1 MRRQE
6 TAARF
11 QSTRPRGARPAV
23 CVMTMATDLFQSTRP
38 RGARHGVSQF
48 IAAAQQFQSTRPRGA
63 RRSAHMSSIGERCF
77 NPRAH
82 EGRDRHLRAKCY
94 IWDLFQ
100 STRPRGA
107 RHVRLRREVLR
118 RPVSIHAPTRGA
130 TWRSSYAGTP
140 ATCFNPRAHEGRDL
154 GKAQGGGTADRF
166 QSTRPRGARRGR
178 DGACQHGGRV
188 SIHAPT
194 RGATRGRGAG
204 TRTRGCFNP
213 RAHEGRDSP
222 PSPVSSARCPVS
234 IHAPTRGATP
244 YTSTPAY
251 FGFTFQSTRPR
262 GARPLRDG
270 RERVGTWF
278 QSTRP
283 RGARPPCLA
292 STTTPQPSFNPRA
305 HEGRDDQGHGLEQGH
320 EQVSIHAPTRGATA
334 AHGPADRLEGVSIHA
349 PTRGATRPSMSRLP
363 SSCRFNPRAHEG
375 RDAELMP
382 LLPTWRCFNPRAH
395 EGRDPVVMS
404 GSMSRHGFNPRA
416 HEGRDHRASPKMSP
430 TACFNPRAH
439 EGRDLPRW
447 ENRYSFSSFNPRAH
461 EGRD

>member
-1 MRRQE
+1 M
-6 TAARF
+6 
-11 QSTRPRGARPAV
+11 
-23 CVMTMATDLFQSTRP
+23 
-38 RGARHGVSQF
+38 
-48 IAAAQQFQSTRPRGA
+48 
-63 RRSAHMSSIGERCF
+63 GEG
-77 NPRAH
+77 P
-82 EGRDRHLRAKCY
+82 GR
-94 IWDLFQ
+94 
-100 STRPRGA
+100 
-107 RHVRLRREVLR
+107 VREA
-118 RPVSIHAPTRGA
+118 VSIHAPTRGA
-130 TWRSSYAGTP
+130 TLRHRRFHRLA
-140 ATCFNPRAHEGRDL
+140 A
-154 GKAQGGGTADRF
+154 RF

-178 DGACQHGGRV
+178 CSTPRPSPPCFNPRAHEGRDPPRRRGAPAIHV

-194 RGATRGRGAG
+194 RGATHERSAMA
-204 TRTRGCFNP
+204 NP
-213 RAHEGRDSP
+213 KE
-222 PSPVSSARCPVS
+222 
-234 IHAPTRGATP
+234 
-244 YTSTPAY
+244 
-251 FGFTFQSTRPR
+251 
-262 GARPLRDG
+262 
-270 RERVGTWF
+270 F

-395 EGRDPVVMS
+395 EGRDRWPSGWPRGTRSFNPRAHEGRDPVVMS